1 MQHILMHCLL
11 CKSKE
16 AFTEGLW
23 SNSRCYLKHF
33 PCLLPFQLRLQNF
46 ILLQFLEV
54 LLVQVFQMSSCT
66 SMSQYDPI
74 TSLMHWFK
82 CTIFDVR
89 HCNRFLKFL
98 IFLTETPMWVP
109 SHAKILGLYS
119 HHGSTSFQK
128 TILKSAIHEKN
139 QEINVFPDMKG
150 PE

>member
-1 MQHILMHCLL
+1 MHCLL
-11 CKSKE
+11 CKNKE
-16 AFTEGLW
+16 AFIEGLW

-33 PCLLPFQLRLQNF
+33 PCLLPFQLLRYFLDRYF
-46 ILLQFLEV
+46 RCLLAPACCRMTLSP
-54 LLVQVFQMSSCT
+54 LLCIGLSA
-66 SMSQYDPI
+66 P
-74 TSLMHWFK
+74 SLMSGIVKGFSS
-82 CTIFDVR
+82 F
-89 HCNRFLKFL
+89 

-128 TILKSAIHEKN
+128 SILKAAIHEKN